1 MSLAYRQEDYR
12 RELQLH
18 GRELEAS
25 LKKKQTLQ
33 AECKQLETHHAHLAH
48 QHQLMQ
54 TQAHQSASQ
63 LSALQEQVASA
74 ELHLR
79 TLEESQAELLSTQ
92 ASLQRGQERVYN
104 FVSNQ
109 STQQMIKL
117 IREEYKQIESDI
129 YEYAVYLQSNQLAS
143 TIDYEPRPFA
153 QLEAQLMEELRT
165 VNRKILQ
172 EEGDAEEKLKAM
184 RDFLL
189 KAIGRFK
196 QKDSELGK
204 LNEFKTKCIRQFV
217 GSMKK
222 WLNNWELKQE
232 YLVNLRAEFAVD
244 SQLMREKLDWRGET
258 CCKQCGWEAEEWF
271 TAIRDCYNKIEQNYL
286 MGNSFY

>member
-1 MSLAYRQEDYR
+1 
-12 RELQLH
+12 
-18 GRELEAS
+18 
-25 LKKKQTLQ
+25 
-33 AECKQLETHHAHLAH
+33 
-48 QHQLMQ
+48 
-54 TQAHQSASQ
+54 
-63 LSALQEQVASA
+63 
-74 ELHLR
+74 
-79 TLEESQAELLSTQ
+79 
-92 ASLQRGQERVYN
+92 
-104 FVSNQ
+104 
-109 STQQMIKL
+109 MIKL

-232 YLVNLRAEFAVD
+232 YLVNLRSEFAVD
-244 SQLMREKLDWRGET
+244 SQLMREKLEWKGEV
-258 CCKQCGWEAEEWF
+258 CCKQCGWESEEWF